1 MNLTSPPFNGE
12 FILSITIGIFV
23 NPRKKQVRRPLQ
35 QLNDWIKEV
44 KPDASFILRDYDS
57 PYTEESYS
65 HITYRSETEIL
76 DAAQVILTLGGDG
89 TILRTV
95 KAIGSRGI
103 PVLGVNLGGLGF
115 LADTSPEG
123 FLEHIKAI
131 IDGHFLIEE
140 RSLLSCKVNN
150 GEKIFTA
157 FNDFV
162 IDKAGFSRVI
172 EINTTIDGHL
182 LNSYIADALIL
193 STPSGSTGY
202 SLSAGGPIVIPQTN
216 VFIINPIC
224 PHSLTNRPVV
234 IPDTSLVK
242 IRVATEHKEVS
253 LICDGFTAASL
264 PSGTELEFKKAEYGV
279 KLVKMKEREFF
290 ETMRSKL
297 RWGEDFRN
305 KDRWSYHNS

>member
-1 MNLTSPPFNGE
+1 MNS
-12 FILSITIGIFV
+12 
-23 NPRKKQVRRPLQ
+23 
-35 QLNDWIKEV
+35 WIKKT
-44 KPDASFILRDYDS
+44 KPKATFFLRDYDS
-57 PYTEESYS
+57 PYTDTHYS
-65 HITYRSETEIL
+65 HIPYRSEQAIL
-76 DAAQVILTLGGDG
+76 EAAQVIFTLGGDG

-95 KAIGSRGI
+95 KAIGPRGI

-115 LADTSPEG
+115 LADTPPEG

-131 IDGHFLIEE
+131 IEGRYLIEE
-140 RSLLSCKVNN
+140 RSLLNCRVNN
-150 GEKIFTA
+150 GKQSFTA

-172 EINTTIDGHL
+172 EINTAIDGHL

-202 SLSAGGPIVIPQTN
+202 SLSAGGPIVIPQSS

-234 IPDTSLVK
+234 IPDTSLIK

-264 PSGTELEFKKAEYGV
+264 PSGTELEFKKADYSV

-305 KDRWSYHNS
+305 KNRWSYHNSESE

>member
-1 MNLTSPPFNGE
+1 MSVTV
-12 FILSITIGIFV
+12 GIFV
-23 NPRKKQVRRPLQ
+23 NPRKKQVRQPLA
-35 QLNDWIKEV
+35 QLNNWIKQT
-44 KPDASFILRDYDS
+44 KPDASFLLRDYDS
-57 PYTEESYS
+57 PYTDENYS
-65 HITYRSETEIL
+65 HISYRSEKEIL
-76 DAAQVILTLGGDG
+76 KAAKVILTLGGDG

-95 KAIGSRGI
+95 KAIGPRGI

-115 LADTSPEG
+115 LADTPPEI
-123 FLEHIKAI
+123 FLDYIEAVVK
-131 IDGHFLIEE
+131 GHYLIEE
-140 RSLLSCKVNN
+140 RSLLHCRVNK
-150 GEKIFTA
+150 GEQNFTA

-172 EINTTIDGHL
+172 EINTTVNGHL

-202 SLSAGGPIVIPQTN
+202 SLSAGGPIVIPQSH

-242 IRVATEHKEVS
+242 IRVATEYKEVS

-264 PSGTELEFKKAEYGV
+264 PSGTELEFQKADYSV
-279 KLVKMKEREFF
+279 KLIKMKEREFF
-290 ETMRSKL
+290 ETMRNKL

-305 KDRWSYHNS
+305 KNRWSYTNSEPE

>member
-1 MNLTSPPFNGE
+1 M
-12 FILSITIGIFV
+12 SIAIGIFV
-23 NPRKKQVRRPLQ
+23 NPRKKQVKLPLE
-35 QLNDWIKEV
+35 QLNAWIK
-44 KPDASFILRDYDS
+44 KNRPDASFILRDYDS
-57 PYTEESYS
+57 PYTEKSYS
-65 HITYRSETEIL
+65 HITYRSEQEIL
-76 DAAQVILTLGGDG
+76 EAAQIIVTLGGDG

-115 LADTSPEG
+115 LADTPPEG

-131 IDGHFLIEE
+131 IDGDYLIEE
-140 RSLLSCKVNN
+140 RSLLNCRVNN
-150 GEKIFTA
+150 GEESFTA

-172 EINTTIDGHL
+172 EINTIIDGHL

-264 PSGTELEFKKAEYGV
+264 PSGTELELKKAEYSV

-305 KDRWSYHNS
+305 KNRWSYHNSESE

>member
-1 MNLTSPPFNGE
+1 MTGSL
-12 FILSITIGIFV
+12 ILSITIGIFV
-23 NPRKKQVRRPLQ
+23 NPRKKQVQLPLE
-35 QLNDWIKEV
+35 QLNAWIEQES
-44 KPDASFILRDYDS
+44 PEASFLLRDYDS

-65 HITYRSETEIL
+65 HITYRTEREIL
-76 DAAQVILTLGGDG
+76 DAAHVILTLGGDG

-95 KAIGSRGI
+95 KAIGPRGI

-115 LADTSPEG
+115 LADTPPEG
-123 FLEHIKAI
+123 LLDHVQAI
-131 IDGHFLIEE
+131 IEGRYLIEE
-140 RSLLSCKVNN
+140 RSLLRCRINN
-150 GEKIFTA
+150 GEQSFTA

-172 EINTTIDGHL
+172 EINTVIDGHL

-234 IPDTSLVK
+234 IPDTSHVQ

-253 LICDGFTAASL
+253 LICDGLTAASL
-264 PSGTELEFKKAEYGV
+264 PSGTELEFTKADYSV
-279 KLVKMKEREFF
+279 KLVKMQEREFF

-305 KDRWSYHNS
+305 KNRWSYHNSEPE